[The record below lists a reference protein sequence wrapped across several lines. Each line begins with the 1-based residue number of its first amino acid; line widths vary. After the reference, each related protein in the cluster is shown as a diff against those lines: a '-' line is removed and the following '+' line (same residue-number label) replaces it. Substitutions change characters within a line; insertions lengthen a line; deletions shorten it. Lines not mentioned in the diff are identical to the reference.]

1 MANEYDAQYTVV
13 DTDSS
18 VLLLLEVD
26 QVVFTMTSSNSDPTK
41 AGQGDTVT
49 ISTTASYLSAIE
61 IDINSQTLF
70 GGRVGGEWQ
79 MTYSITSNSPN
90 GNLSISSMTATDV
103 AGNTGNSFSVSTS
116 VEVDLVAPTVASV
129 DAGTTTAAGSYGVG
143 DVVSVGLSFS
153 EDVVVGS
160 GTQPVLLFTNSLQ
173 AAYNSS
179 ASTSTVLVFSFT
191 VQTGQTTNGANL
203 GFLSTTS
210 GLSDPDNT
218 ITDSFGNDA
227 NTVLPQATLPNAIV
241 IDGISPTITTFE
253 GPSGTFKIGDSVGN
267 ITVVFSEDVVVQG
280 SPTLTL
286 SIGAATFVGQD
297 ESDATRLHF
306 SFVVATSMSSSSVAA
321 TSLTGTIY
329 DTVGNAAVLTLP
341 TGPNSL
347 AGATD
352 IIVDG
357 VAPSV
362 SQVTTST
369 SYPSNT
375 YRAGQSINVRVV
387 FTETLDLS
395 NVDETATF
403 LTLLLDGGATN
414 ATNVAAGSTGTYL
427 IFTYLI
433 QAGDS
438 TADLSY
444 VDVFSLI
451 LGGTLTDV
459 AGNTASLTLPTPGD
473 TNSLSAQRNIVIDGV
488 APTFSAFSVSSSGGL
503 VLGEFVTIT
512 VTFTETLVISG
523 SGQLKL
529 TLSVGTTRTLT
540 MTEAAGTNS
549 TLYTFQYTVQTGDTS
564 NALDVVSTASLTC
577 TTTVADVAG
586 NTASLSLPAPSTTG
600 NSLGS
605 FGITVDGIQPTVIRV
620 VTTSVDGIYGIGAA
634 IGISVEFSEAV
645 NATNDAAV
653 ALDSGGTAVYG
664 K

>member
-1 MANEYDAQYTVV
+1 M
-13 DTDSS
+13 
-18 VLLLLEVD
+18 
-26 QVVFTMTSSNSDPTK
+26 
-41 AGQGDTVT
+41 
-49 ISTTASYLSAIE
+49 
-61 IDINSQTLF
+61 
-70 GGRVGGEWQ
+70 
-79 MTYSITSNSPN
+79 
-90 GNLSISSMTATDV
+90 
-103 AGNTGNSFSVSTS
+103 
-116 VEVDLVAPTVASV
+116 
-129 DAGTTTAAGSYGVG
+129 
-143 DVVSVGLSFS
+143 
-153 EDVVVGS
+153 
-160 GTQPVLLFTNSLQ
+160 
-173 AAYNSS
+173 
-179 ASTSTVLVFSFT
+179 
-191 VQTGQTTNGANL
+191 
-203 GFLSTTS
+203 
-210 GLSDPDNT
+210 
-218 ITDSFGNDA
+218 
-227 NTVLPQATLPNAIV
+227 
-241 IDGISPTITTFE
+241 
-253 GPSGTFKIGDSVGN
+253 
-267 ITVVFSEDVVVQG
+267 
-280 SPTLTL
+280 
-286 SIGAATFVGQD
+286 
-297 ESDATRLHF
+297 
-306 SFVVATSMSSSSVAA
+306 
-321 TSLTGTIY
+321 
-329 DTVGNAAVLTLP
+329 
-341 TGPNSL
+341 
-347 AGATD
+347 
-352 IIVDG
+352 DG

-605 FGITVDGIQPTVIRV
+605 FGITVDGIQPTVVRV

-645 NATNDAAV
+645 NVTNDAAV